1 MCAHYILHG
10 SHLNVEP
17 KSEHSEDEDS
27 TQPSSENLGSS
38 WQFLKLIIDK
48 CLVEDPSKRPKWS
61 DIVYEIQN
69 ALIESYCDA

>member
-1 MCAHYILHG
+1 
-10 SHLNVEP
+10 
-17 KSEHSEDEDS
+17 
-27 TQPSSENLGSS
+27 
-38 WQFLKLIIDK
+38 LKLIIDK